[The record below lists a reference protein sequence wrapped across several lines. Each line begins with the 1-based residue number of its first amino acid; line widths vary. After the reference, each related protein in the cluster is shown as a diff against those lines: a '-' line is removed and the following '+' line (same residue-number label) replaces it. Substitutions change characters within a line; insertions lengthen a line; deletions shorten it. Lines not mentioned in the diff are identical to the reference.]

1 MSTNSFIL
9 KWVKVQNFRTFVD
22 ATLNPL
28 ESGIT
33 GIAGSNGAG
42 KSSFVDAILFALFG
56 ARPRDTTIAQLRRKQ
71 SDPKKDITRVSVA
84 FTHAGQTIE
93 VIRQIK
99 GGGNTVT
106 ASIFLDGKEQTVATG
121 GTAEQWVTNRLGMNA
136 QGFKTAVLV
145 PQEELNDLVKATAA
159 VRRERIEKL
168 AGIEDMN
175 QAVKKAR
182 DEENDL
188 RKQVKFLPGSDEL
201 VAAAQTDVDALARSV
216 DEIDAHYTEL
226 VDSLKSLDEEISTVE
241 SSYTK
246 HNLTLSEIEALF
258 NKVDAISHGIE
269 LSESKLSGSQS
280 RLAEIS
286 KEFAG
291 INISDKANL
300 STKYDELNAESST
313 LNNKINRNEINLR
326 QAQRELESLTAS
338 HRNAVTRLETM
349 SKRLDGLRTNKAAY
363 KPSTDY
369 LERLAVLNETVDK
382 NIGNAGSS
390 KNLIAELTESITILT
405 GHTHKAECPT
415 CHGELLDPSNLIAQ
429 FKTRIESL
437 RQDVT
442 TLESET
448 STARKEISEINKM
461 LKESAALDGEISR
474 LEEDIRAITT
484 DIAEMDNNLKEA
496 QKVAD
501 DLGGYDSSVDRGR
514 MGNIENEK
522 KEIISLLDTISRA
535 EKSLELK
542 SRLEN
547 EIAGLEA
554 SIKRDNAAINDL
566 YVASAE
572 YDSAEI
578 LAETVER
585 LEEKLNELR
594 SQRNTQFSNVKNME
608 SNRAGLFARYESALK
623 TLKKEQELYKAKKTL
638 LDTLE
643 LKASTS
649 DLLDEYRKERI
660 ARIAPELSA
669 TATDMISQMTNG
681 RFLEVV
687 VSDDFATSVV
697 DANGDEY
704 SVSVLSGGERSIV
717 ALALRIAIGSLI
729 TGESAG
735 LLWLDE
741 VLPAQDSVR
750 RDAILNVLRTLPIQ
764 QIVMI
769 NHTHEAEDVV
779 DKVVNVVYNSTGS
792 VIE

>member
-71 SDPKKDITRVSVA
+71 SDPKKEITRVSVG
-84 FTHAGQTIE
+84 FTHAGQTVE

-106 ASIFLDGKEQTVATG
+106 ASIFLDGTEQTVATG

-175 QAVKKAR
+175 QAVQKAR

-201 VAAAQTDVDALARSV
+201 VAGAQTEVDTLARSV
-216 DEIDAHYTEL
+216 DEVDAHYTEM
-226 VDSLKSLDEEISTVE
+226 VDSLKTIDEEIVTVE

-246 HNLTLSEIEALF
+246 NNLTLSEIEALF
-258 NKVDAISHGIE
+258 DKVDAIRHVIE
-269 LSESKLSGSQS
+269 LNESKLSSAQS

-286 KEFAG
+286 KEFSG
-291 INISDKANL
+291 INIDDKGNL
-300 STKYDELNAESST
+300 SNKYDELNVESSN
-313 LNNKINRNEINLR
+313 LNNQINRNEINLR
-326 QAQRELESLTAS
+326 QAQREVETLTTG
-338 HRNAVTRLETM
+338 HRTAVTRLEAMTA
-349 SKRLDGLRTNKAAY
+349 RIDGLRAQKAAY
-363 KPSTDY
+363 KAATVY
-369 LERLAVLNETVDK
+369 LERLSVLNETVDK

-390 KNLIAELTESITILT
+390 KNLIAELSESITILT
-405 GHTHKAECPT
+405 SHSHKAECPT
-415 CHGELLDPSNLIAQ
+415 CHGELLDPSSLITQ
-429 FKTRIESL
+429 FKNRINSL
-437 RQDVT
+437 REDVT
-442 TLESET
+442 ALEAET
-448 STARKEISEINKM
+448 STARKEIAEINKA
-461 LKESAALDGEISR
+461 LKESSALDDQISR
-474 LEEDIRAITT
+474 LEEDIRVNSQSA
-484 DIAEMDNNLKEA
+484 AEMEGNLKEA
-496 QKVAD
+496 QKLATT
-501 DLGGYDSSVDRGR
+501 LGGYDSTTDKNR
-514 MGNIENEK
+514 MNSIENEK
-522 KEIISLLDTISRA
+522 KEIISLLGTITRA
-535 EKSLELK
+535 EHSLELK
-542 SRLEN
+542 AKLEN
-547 EIAGLEA
+547 EIASFQA
-554 SIKRDNAAINDL
+554 SIKSDNAAINDL
-566 YVASAE
+566 YAASAE

-585 LEEKLNELR
+585 LENRLAELR
-594 SQRNTQFSNVKNME
+594 SERTVQFSSVKNME

-623 TLKKEQELYKAKKTL
+623 TLNKEQELYKAKKAL

-779 DKVVNVVYNSTGS
+779 DKVVNVVYKSTGS

>member
-56 ARPRDTTIAQLRRKQ
+56 ARPKDTTIAQLRRKQ
-71 SDPKKDITRVSVA
+71 SDPKKDITRVSIA

-201 VAAAQTDVDALARSV
+201 VATAQTDVDTLARSV
-216 DEIDAHYTEL
+216 DEVDAHYTEL
-226 VDSLKSLDEEISTVE
+226 VDALKTIDEEIATVE
-241 SSYTK
+241 SAYTK
-246 HNLTLSEIEALF
+246 NNLTLSEIEALF
-258 NKVDAISHGIE
+258 NKVDNIRHAIE
-269 LSESKLSGSQS
+269 LNESKLSSAQS

-286 KEFAG
+286 KEFSG
-291 INISDKANL
+291 INISDKSNL
-300 STKYDELNAESST
+300 SNKYDELNAESSM

-326 QAQRELESLTAS
+326 QAQREVETLTAS
-338 HRNAVTRLETM
+338 HRTAVTRLDNM
-349 SKRLDGLRTNKAAY
+349 SKRIDGLRTNKAAY
-363 KPSTDY
+363 KASTDY
-369 LERLAVLNETVDK
+369 LERLTVLNETVDK

-405 GHTHKAECPT
+405 SHAHKAECPT
-415 CHGELLDPSNLIAQ
+415 CHGELPDPSKLIAQ
-429 FKTRIESL
+429 FKSRISSL
-437 RQDVT
+437 REDVT
-442 TLESET
+442 TLEAET
-448 STARKEISEINKM
+448 ATARKEISEINKM
-461 LKESAALDGEISR
+461 LKESSALDGEISR
-474 LEEDIRAITT
+474 LEGDIEGITN
-484 DIAEMDNNLKEA
+484 DIAEMESNLKEA
-496 QKVAD
+496 RKLTD
-501 DLGGYDSSVDRGR
+501 SLGAYDSSVDRNR
-514 MGNIENEK
+514 MADIENEK
-522 KEIISLLDTISRA
+522 KEIISTLDTISRA

-554 SIKRDNAAINDL
+554 TIKRDNAAITDL

-585 LEEKLNELR
+585 LEEKLGDLR
-594 SQRNTQFSNVKNME
+594 AERNTQFSNVKNME
-608 SNRAGLFARYESALK
+608 SNRAGLLARYESALK
-623 TLKKEQELYKAKKTL
+623 TLKKEQDLYKAKKTL

-779 DKVVNVVYNSTGS
+779 DKVVNVVYKSTGS

>member
-201 VAAAQTDVDALARSV
+201 VVAAQIEVDTLARSV
-216 DEIDAHYTEL
+216 DEVDAHYNEL
-226 VDSLKSLDEEISTVE
+226 VESLKSIDEEISTVE
-241 SSYTK
+241 TSYTK
-246 HNLTLSEIEALF
+246 NNVTLSEIEALF
-258 NKVDAISHGIE
+258 NKVDAIRHVIE
-269 LSESKLSGSQS
+269 LNESKLSNAQS
-280 RLAEIS
+280 RLADIS
-286 KEFAG
+286 KEFEG
-291 INISDKANL
+291 INISDKGNL
-300 STKYDELNAESST
+300 SNKYEELNTESSD

-326 QAQRELESLTAS
+326 QAQREVGTLTAG
-338 HRNAVTRLETM
+338 RNTAMTRLETM
-349 SKRLDGLRTNKAAY
+349 SKRVDVLRAQKAAY
-363 KPSTDY
+363 KASAEY
-369 LERLAVLNETVDK
+369 LERLSTLNETVDK
-382 NIGNAGSS
+382 NIGNTGSS
-390 KNLIAELTESITILT
+390 RNLIAELTESITILT
-405 GHTHKAECPT
+405 SHAHKAECPT
-415 CHGELLDPSNLIAQ
+415 CHGDLPDPSTLINQ
-429 FKTRIESL
+429 FKARISSL
-437 RQDVT
+437 RDDVT
-442 TLESET
+442 ALEAET
-448 STARKEISEINKM
+448 SKARSEITEINRT
-461 LKESAALDGEISR
+461 LKESSALDGEISR
-474 LEEDIRAITT
+474 LEEDIRVISK
-484 DIAEMDNNLKEA
+484 DIAATEGNLKEA

-501 DLGGYDSSVDRGR
+501 ELGGYDSTADRDR
-514 MGNIENEK
+514 MGSIENEK
-522 KEIISLLDTISRA
+522 REIISLLGTITRA
-535 EKSLELK
+535 EQSLELK
-542 SRLEN
+542 ARLES
-547 EIAGLEA
+547 EISSLQA
-554 SIKRDNAAINDL
+554 SIKSDNAAINEL
-566 YVASAE
+566 YAASAE

-578 LAETVER
+578 LAETVEM
-585 LEEKLNELR
+585 LEDKLNELR
-594 SQRNTQFSNVKNME
+594 SDRNAQFSNVKNME
-608 SNRAGLFARYESALK
+608 SNRAGLFARYEAALK
-623 TLKKEQELYKAKKTL
+623 TLKKEQDLYKAKKTL

-697 DANGDEY
+697 DASGDEY

-779 DKVVNVVYNSTGS
+779 DKVVNVVYKSTGS

>member
-22 ATLNPL
+22 ATLSPL

-56 ARPRDTTIAQLRRKQ
+56 VRPRDTTIAQLRRKQ
-71 SDPKKDITRVSVA
+71 IDPKKELTRVSVC
-84 FTHAGQTIE
+84 FTHAGQTVE

-106 ASIFLDGKEQTVATG
+106 ASVFLDGKEQTVKTG
-121 GTAEQWVTNRLGMNA
+121 GTAEQWVTSRLGMNA

-175 QAVKKAR
+175 QAVQKAR

-201 VAAAQTDVDALARSV
+201 VTNAQNEVNTLARSV
-216 DEIDAHYTEL
+216 DEVDAHYSEL
-226 VDSLKSLDEEISTVE
+226 VASLKTIDEEISTVE
-241 SSYTK
+241 TSYVK
-246 HNLTLSEIEALF
+246 NNSTLSEIEALF
-258 NKVDAISHGIE
+258 DKVDAIRHVID
-269 LSESKLSGSQS
+269 LNESKLSSAQS

-286 KEFAG
+286 NEFSG
-291 INISDKANL
+291 ININDKANL
-300 STKYDELNAESST
+300 SNKYDDLNAESSN

-326 QAQRELESLTAS
+326 QAQREVETLTKG
-338 HRNAVTRLETM
+338 HQTAVTRLESMT
-349 SKRLDGLRTNKAAY
+349 KRIDELRTKKAVY
-363 KPSTDY
+363 KPSAAN
-369 LERLAVLNETVDK
+369 LERLSVLNQIVDK
-382 NIGNAGSS
+382 NIGNTGSS
-390 KNLIAELTESITILT
+390 KNLIAELSESITILT
-405 GHTHKAECPT
+405 SHSHKAECPT
-415 CHGELLDPSNLIAQ
+415 CHSELLDPSSLITQ
-429 FKTRIESL
+429 FQNRISSL
-437 RQDVT
+437 REDVT
-442 TLESET
+442 VLELET
-448 STARKEISEINKM
+448 SASRKEITEINKE
-461 LKESAALDGEISR
+461 LKESSTLDDEISR
-474 LEEDIRAITT
+474 LEESIQTISK
-484 DIAEMDNNLKEA
+484 DIAEMEGNLKEA
-496 QKVAD
+496 QKLAD
-501 DLGGYDSSVDRGR
+501 DLGNYDSRVDRDR
-514 MGNIENEK
+514 MSSIEKEK
-522 KEIISLLDTISRA
+522 KEIISSLDTITRA
-535 EKSLELK
+535 EKSLELQ

-547 EIAGLEA
+547 EIATLQS
-554 SIKRDNAAINDL
+554 SIKNDNVGINDL
-566 YVASAE
+566 YAASSE

-585 LEEKLNELR
+585 LEGQLAELR
-594 SQRNTQFSNVKNME
+594 SERNAQFSNVKNME

-623 TLKKEQELYKAKKTL
+623 SLKKEEDLYAAKKTL

-669 TATDMISQMTNG
+669 TATDIISQMSNG

-697 DANGDEY
+697 DAAGDEY

-741 VLPAQDSVR
+741 VLPAQDSAR

-779 DKVVNVVYNSTGS
+779 DKVVNVVYKSTGS
-792 VIE
+792 IIE

>member
-71 SDPKKDITRVSVA
+71 IDPKKEITRVSVG

-106 ASIFLDGKEQTVATG
+106 ASIFLDGTEQTVATG

-145 PQEELNDLVKATAA
+145 PQEELNDLVKATAS

-175 QAVKKAR
+175 QAVEKAR
-182 DEENDL
+182 KEENDL

-201 VAAAQTDVDALARSV
+201 VAVAQSEVDTLGRHV
-216 DEIDAHYTEL
+216 DEVDAHYTEM
-226 VDSLKSLDEEISTVE
+226 VDSLKAIDEEIVTVE
-241 SSYTK
+241 TSYTK
-246 HNLTLSEIEALF
+246 NNLTLSEIEALF
-258 NKVDAISHGIE
+258 DKVDAIRHVIE
-269 LSESKLSGSQS
+269 LNESKLSSAQS

-286 KEFAG
+286 KEFSG
-291 INISDKANL
+291 INIDDKGNL
-300 STKYDELNAESST
+300 SNKYDELNAESSN
-313 LNNKINRNEINLR
+313 LNNQINRNEINLR
-326 QAQRELESLTAS
+326 QANREVETLTAG
-338 HRNAVTRLETM
+338 HRAAVTRLEAMTT
-349 SKRLDGLRTNKAAY
+349 RIDGLRTQKAAY
-363 KPSTDY
+363 KASAAY
-369 LERLAVLNETVDK
+369 LERLSVLNETVDK

-390 KNLIAELTESITILT
+390 KNLIAELSESITILT
-405 GHTHKAECPT
+405 SHSHKAECPT
-415 CHGELLDPSNLIAQ
+415 CHGELLDPSTLIAQ
-429 FKTRIESL
+429 FKTRIASL
-437 RQDVT
+437 REDVT
-442 TLESET
+442 ALEAET
-448 STARKEISEINKM
+448 SMARKEIAEINKA
-461 LKESAALDGEISR
+461 LKESSALDDQISR
-474 LEEDIRAITT
+474 LGEDIRVNSQSVTET
-484 DIAEMDNNLKEA
+484 EGNLKEA
-496 QKVAD
+496 QKVASS
-501 DLGGYDSSVDRGR
+501 LGGYDSSADKTR
-514 MGNIENEK
+514 MVSIENEK
-522 KEIISLLDTISRA
+522 KEIISLLGTITRA
-535 EKSLELK
+535 EHSLELK
-542 SRLEN
+542 AKLEK
-547 EIAGLEA
+547 EITGFQT
-554 SIKRDNAAINDL
+554 SIKNDNAAISEL
-566 YVASAE
+566 YAASAE

-585 LEEKLNELR
+585 LENQLAALR
-594 SQRNTQFSNVKNME
+594 SDRTLQFSGVKNME
-608 SNRAGLFARYESALK
+608 TNRAGLFARYESALN

-687 VSDDFATSVV
+687 VSDDFATSVI
-697 DANGDEY
+697 DASGDEY

-779 DKVVNVVYNSTGS
+779 DKVVNVVYKPTGS
-792 VIE
+792 IIE